1 MSYSGNRWKS
11 DIRTGAL
18 KFPQQI
24 EFAAYCRP
32 KVSKGLHSSA
42 VHFVE
47 SLAAEDPTNIALQ
60 QSWTS
65 QQVIFI
71 KTVKTYQAV
80 KHSKLLEST
89 EASGKSSLALTFSDA
104 NNSDS
109 SYHGFALDQ
118 VWIWSASGGL
128 PLCHSLIKPENLGAP
143 VRSELHFLH
152 FDSICCLII
161 PYEFR
166 ASIILSVLVL
176 PAQPKHFPVRML
188 SQLRS
193 RSVKELTPAP
203 EGLSKQVSYRKW
215 PNWTF
220 SHCNI
225 TADRAAQRR
234 QAVLLS
240 TEIIYT

>member
-1 MSYSGNRWKS
+1 MVLVSYSGNRWKS

-18 KFPQQI
+18 KFAQQI

-89 EASGKSSLALTFSDA
+89 EAWSGKSSLALTFSDA

-143 VRSELHFLH
+143 VKSELHFLH

-166 ASIILSVLVL
+166 ASMGPWSLV
-176 PAQPKHFPVRML
+176 
-188 SQLRS
+188 
-193 RSVKELTPAP
+193 T
-203 EGLSKQVSYRKW
+203 
-215 PNWTF
+215 
-220 SHCNI
+220 
-225 TADRAAQRR
+225 
-234 QAVLLS
+234 LLS
-240 TEIIYT
+240 GHLWPYYPQSLATLISGHLRPYSFNNSHPPCVPP